1 MRNETRNKPRL
12 NKFQCHVF
20 FFSLHKNDHIWFD
33 ENENKL
39 HVGKNN
45 LINNII
51 KTNNKRS
58 LAKIRFLR
66 FKVFYSLN

>member
-12 NKFQCHVF
+12 NKFQCHVL

-51 KTNNKRS
+51 NQ
-58 LAKIRFLR
+58 
-66 FKVFYSLN
+66 